1 MSIWNSIPWFKNV
14 LKKYPYK
21 KLKILKNSQIIEVII
36 KTTLL
41 LLFLI
46 LTVKYFQSV
55 LTKENKPINTFLSFI
70 YKSIKLGK
78 EFLD

>member
-1 MSIWNSIPWFKNV
+1 M

-21 KLKILKNSQIIEVII
+21 KLKILKNNQVIEVII

-41 LLFLI
+41 YIFLI
-46 LTVKYFQSV
+46 LAVKCFQSV
-55 LTKENKPINTFLSFI
+55 LAKENKPINTFLSFI